1 MSVVPMKMLTVAGPA
16 GAIDDVIC
24 TCLIN
29 QQFHPVETS
38 AVAGKSMKLT
48 PLAWS
53 NPWQDLLSTAQK
65 LLEEMDIPFTFQDF
79 RQQQLAGDDF
89 PAEGDVGSEGTLADK
104 PNPRKY
110 ASCSGSPTVCR
121 TAQQFN
127 GHLPSWLCAF
137 PFWADASGGL
147 RFAEC

>member
-48 PLAWS
+48 PLAW
-53 NPWQDLLSTAQK
+53 
-65 LLEEMDIPFTFQDF
+65 
-79 RQQQLAGDDF
+79 
-89 PAEGDVGSEGTLADK
+89 
-104 PNPRKY
+104 
-110 ASCSGSPTVCR
+110 
-121 TAQQFN
+121 
-127 GHLPSWLCAF
+127 
-137 PFWADASGGL
+137 
-147 RFAEC
+147 